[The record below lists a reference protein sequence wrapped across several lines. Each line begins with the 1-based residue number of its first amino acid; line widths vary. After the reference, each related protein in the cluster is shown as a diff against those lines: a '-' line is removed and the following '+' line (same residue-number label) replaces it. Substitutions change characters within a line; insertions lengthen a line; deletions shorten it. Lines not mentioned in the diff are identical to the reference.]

1 MTAGTTVTTVTI
13 ARHAMATRF
22 EILLHGEIAAR
33 LRAAAEEALDEIE
46 RLDAQLSP
54 FRPGSE
60 ISRLNAHAGHRP
72 MRIEPG
78 LFNLLQ
84 KARQISFETGG
95 AFDLTVGP
103 LMDCWG
109 LSGSA
114 EGPHPAPKPENIA
127 AARALT
133 GMDKLLLD
141 EAQCTA
147 GLALPGMRLDLGAY
161 GKGWAVERAGLILR
175 EAGVTSALI
184 HGGTS
189 TVCAIG
195 TPPDASAWNIALEK
209 PDVARRNRSWSAL
222 VNPRSTRG
230 QPVDCSNPDDQ
241 PFAVIP
247 LKDEALSVSATW
259 GKEIEVIGSETRT
272 GHVIDPHLG
281 HPIPGALMAAV
292 VLPLASETDA
302 FSTALLVT
310 GSAGKESI
318 QRMRPSMRTFLVA

>member
-1 MTAGTTVTTVTI
+1 MTTLATVTI

-22 EILLHGEIAAR
+22 EILLHGENAAR

-60 ISRLNAHAGHRP
+60 ISRLNAHAGQRP

-84 KARQISFETGG
+84 KARQISIETGG

-109 LSGSA
+109 LSAGSG
-114 EGPHPAPKPENIA
+114 EGPHPAPDPEAIA

-161 GKGWAVERAGLILR
+161 GKGWAVERAGTILR
-175 EAGVTSALI
+175 EAGVASALI

-195 TPPDASAWNIALEK
+195 TPPDTDAWNIALEK
-209 PDVARRNRSWSAL
+209 PDAARRHRTSA
-222 VNPRSTRG
+222 
-230 QPVDCSNPDDQ
+230 PVSVDVPDHARE
-241 PFAVIP
+241 PFLTVIP
-247 LKDEALSVSATW
+247 LKDSALSVSATW
-259 GKEIEVIGSETRT
+259 GKEIETDGPELFR
-272 GHVIDPHLG
+272 GHVIDPRSG
-281 HPIPGALMAAV
+281 CPVPGAAMAAV

-302 FSTALLVT
+302 FSTALLVA
-310 GSAGKESI
+310 GEAGKLSL
-318 QRMRPSMRTFLVA
+318 QGLRPVMRAFLVS

>member
-1 MTAGTTVTTVTI
+1 MTTLATVTA

-22 EILLHGEIAAR
+22 EILLHGENAAR

-60 ISRLNAHAGHRP
+60 ISRLNAHAGQHP
-72 MRIEPG
+72 MRVEPG

-84 KARQISFETGG
+84 KARQISLETGG

-109 LSGSA
+109 LSARSGQC
-114 EGPHPAPKPENIA
+114 PHPAPKPENIA

-161 GKGWAVERAGLILR
+161 GKGWAVERAGTILR

-195 TPPDASAWNIALEK
+195 TPPDAEAWNIALEK
-209 PDVARRNRSWSAL
+209 TDVARHRRNGPAL
-222 VNPRSTRG
+222 DALAHSDTGN
-230 QPVDCSNPDDQ
+230 DFC
-241 PFAVIP
+241 AVIP
-247 LKDEALSVSATW
+247 LKDNALSVSATW
-259 GKEIEVIGSETRT
+259 GKEIEIDGPRPSFS
-272 GHVIDPHLG
+272 GHVLNPILG
-281 HPIPGALMAAV
+281 QPVPGEVMAAV
-292 VLPLASETDA
+292 VLPHASETDA
-302 FSTALLVT
+302 FSTALLVM
-310 GSAGKESI
+310 GEAGKEAL
-318 QRMRPSMRTFLVA
+318 QHLRPGMRTFLID

>member
-1 MTAGTTVTTVTI
+1 MTTVTI

-22 EILLHGEIAAR
+22 EILLHGEDAAR

-46 RLDAQLSP
+46 RLEAQLSP

-60 ISRLNAHAGHRP
+60 ISRLNAHAGQRL
-72 MRIEPG
+72 MRVEPG

-84 KARQISFETGG
+84 NARQISFETGG

-109 LSGSA
+109 LSAGIA
-114 EGPHPAPKPENIA
+114 EGPHPAPKPETIA
-127 AARALT
+127 AARTLT

-141 EAQCTA
+141 ESQCTA
-147 GLALPGMRLDLGAY
+147 GLALAGMRLDLGAY
-161 GKGWAVERAGLILR
+161 GKGWAVERAGTILR
-175 EAGVTSALI
+175 EAGITSALI

-195 TPPDASAWNIALEK
+195 TPPDADAWNIALEK
-209 PDVARRNRSWSAL
+209 PDIARRNRISSAL
-222 VNPRSTRG
+222 VNLRSTRG
-230 QPVDCSNPDDQ
+230 QPVDCSNPEVR
-241 PFAVIP
+241 PFTVIP
-247 LKDEALSVSATW
+247 LKNEALSVSATW
-259 GKEIEVIGSETRT
+259 GKEFQVIGSEAPM
-272 GHVIDPHLG
+272 GHVIDPRSG
-281 HPIPGALMAAV
+281 HPVPGALMAAV

-310 GSAGKESI
+310 GSAGEESI
-318 QRMRPSMRTFLVA
+318 QRLRPAMRTFLVA

>member
-1 MTAGTTVTTVTI
+1 MTTLATVTI

-22 EILLHGEIAAR
+22 EILLHGENAAR

-60 ISRLNAHAGHRP
+60 ISRLNAHAGQRP

-84 KARQISFETGG
+84 NARQISFETGG

-109 LSGSA
+109 LSAGSG
-114 EGPHPAPKPENIA
+114 EGPHPAPDPEAIA

-161 GKGWAVERAGLILR
+161 GKGWAVERAGVILR
-175 EAGVTSALI
+175 EAGITSALV

-195 TPPDASAWNIALEK
+195 TPPDAPAWNIALEK

-222 VNPRSTRG
+222 VNTESTRG

-247 LKDEALSVSATW
+247 LKNEALSVSATW
-259 GKEIEVIGSETRT
+259 GKEIEIIGSEEHM
-272 GHVIDPHLG
+272 GHVIDPRLG

-318 QRMRPSMRTFLVA
+318 QRLRPAMRCFLVA